1 MQPAQAL
8 LHQCQMHWV
17 CNQDQADQCS
27 LVNTPLILRLT
38 RLRNTKG
45 TRMLADAL
53 KTLLATEYAYV
64 VKAQLFHWNVE
75 GPDFA
80 QLHEFFGDLYNEV
93 YDNSIDRT
101 AEYIRTLEDYTPG
114 SFERFM
120 ELSEIKGQTKIPRAR
135 LMIEELLANNGQ
147 MIELLNRTFEIA
159 QNERQE
165 GIANFIAER
174 IDAHGKHGWMLR
186 SFLKDNRA

>member
-1 MQPAQAL
+1 
-8 LHQCQMHWV
+8 
-17 CNQDQADQCS
+17 
-27 LVNTPLILRLT
+27 
-38 RLRNTKG
+38 
-45 TRMLADAL
+45 MLADAL
-53 KTLLATEYAYV
+53 KTLLATEYAFV
-64 VKAQLFHWNVE
+64 IKAQLFHWNVE

-80 QLHEFFGDLYNEV
+80 QLHEFFGNIYEEV

-114 SFERFM
+114 SFERFQ
-120 ELSEIKGQTKIPRAR
+120 ELSIISGQTKIPRAR

-147 MIELLNRTFEIA
+147 MIELLNKTFEIA

-186 SFLKDNRA
+186 SFLKDARA